1 MNIYLIGMM
10 GSGKSTV
17 GKILAK
23 KMDLPFMDLDHYIE
37 VKSNKSISEIFKN
50 DGEPHFRELESDALF
65 QIEKSKVLVAC
76 GGGIVLNKTN
86 RDKLRSTGKVVLL
99 KASIPEIA
107 NRLKDAIDRPLLQE
121 NERIQELTKIWS
133 DRKDYY
139 KETAHIILN
148 TDGLSP
154 NDISENI
161 FKRVLS

>member
-50 DGEPHFRELESDALF
+50 DGEPHFRELESDALLH
-65 QIEKSKVLVAC
+65 IEKSKVLVAC

-133 DRKDYY
+133 ERKNYY

-148 TDGLSP
+148 TDGQSP
-154 NDISENI
+154 NDISEDI

>member
-1 MNIYLIGMM
+1 M
-10 GSGKSTV
+10 
-17 GKILAK
+17 
-23 KMDLPFMDLDHYIE
+23 
-37 VKSNKSISEIFKN
+37 
-50 DGEPHFRELESDALF
+50 
-65 QIEKSKVLVAC
+65 AC

-133 DRKDYY
+133 ERKDYY

-148 TDGLSP
+148 TDGQSP
-154 NDISENI
+154 NNISEDI
-161 FKRVLS
+161 FKQVQS